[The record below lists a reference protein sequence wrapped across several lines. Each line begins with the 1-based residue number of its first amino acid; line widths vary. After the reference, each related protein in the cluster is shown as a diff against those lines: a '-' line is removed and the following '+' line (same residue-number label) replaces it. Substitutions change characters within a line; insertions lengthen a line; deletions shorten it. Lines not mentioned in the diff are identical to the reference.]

1 MWEHDKNMIQMNLLA
16 KQKQTHRHRKQTYGC
31 QREKRRKGK
40 IGVWDE
46 KINLTLYKID
56 NARSYYIAQ
65 GAIFNIL
72 K

>member
-1 MWEHDKNMIQMNLLA
+1 MKILFLQNRN
-16 KQKQTHRHRKQTYGC
+16 THRHRKQTYGC